1 MVRLSASGRTGFL
14 MLRAGL
20 VAALLLLTATYVK
33 ADPIVVNCNQGQSLN
48 QTIARLDRRI
58 PVTVFVNG
66 TCTEFVTVYGFEGLT
81 LKGLPGATLQQPSTN
96 PLNGLDI
103 RLLSIGASQRITVD
117 GFTMHSGASAV
128 AGIGIGQNSI
138 DVRLR
143 NLTVDGTAI
152 FGIEVYEGSQV
163 SLARVTVRDPGFAT
177 VAALDVSDVHI
188 EQCLFEHSTGASWH
202 EGLLAASGHVT
213 MQNTTIRNMQIGI
226 DIGEHGSV
234 DIGSFGTYYPVSASR
249 DVVIDSPAGTNFQ
262 GAKVASGSALNMDDT
277 KLRITN
283 PGQQWGGNT
292 AGVWVSDGSTL
303 SDPNGNLAVSG
314 SQGQGVFV
322 SNDSHA
328 SLTGS
333 SITGSNHG
341 GLVVANLS
349 TIAVGNAFTQVSGNG
364 TDLFCDSKSVI
375 TGDSNIAGAN
385 TVSCGNLLPGD
396 TEPIP

>member
-1 MVRLSASGRTGFL
+1 

-33 ADPIVVNCNQGQSLN
+33 ADPIMVNCDQGQSLK
-48 QTIARLDRRI
+48 QTIARLDRRV
-58 PVTVFVNG
+58 PATVLVQG

-81 LKGLPGATLQQPSTN
+81 LKGVPGAALQQPSTS
-96 PLNGLDI
+96 PSNGLLSF
-103 RLLSIGASQRITVD
+103 LLSIGASQHITVD
-117 GFTMHSGASAV
+117 GIAMHSGASAV
-128 AGIGIGQNSI
+128 GGIGIGQNSI

-143 NLTVDGTAI
+143 NLTVDGAAGFAI
-152 FGIEVYEGSQV
+152 FIYEGSQV
-163 SLARVTVRDPGFAT
+163 SLAGVTARDPGFAT
-177 VAALDVSDVHI
+177 LGVFDVSDVHI
-188 EQCLFEHSTGASWH
+188 EECLFAHSTGALWH
-202 EGLLAASGHVT
+202 EGFLVGSGHVT

-226 DIGEHGSV
+226 DIGGHGSV
-234 DIGSFGTYYPVSASR
+234 DIQSFNTYFPVSANR

-262 GAKVASGSALNMDDT
+262 GVKVASGSALNLGDT

-283 PGQQWGGNT
+283 PGQPWGGNT

-303 SDPNGNLAVSG
+303 SDFSGNLVVNG
-314 SQGQGVFV
+314 SQGQGIFV

-333 SITGSNHG
+333 NIAGSNHG

-349 TIAVGNAFTQVSGNG
+349 TIAVGADTNSFTQVSGNG

-375 TGDSNIAGAN
+375 TGGSNIAGAS
-385 TVSCGNLLPGD
+385 TVSCANLLLGD